1 MVLLYVSTE
10 SIKPYKKIEKI
21 IKFCST
27 YQFSHLMSRIVVKIV
42 KGDKFEGNLPDDIS
56 VHIYNSVTSALVN
69 IASGNLER
77 NPYGTKNTISAE
89 RLSGDTFTA
98 IVVPQNLER
107 RTPLLRLLWGES
119 HIFWITVS
127 LSDLDISMLCKL
139 S

>member
-1 MVLLYVSTE
+1 
-10 SIKPYKKIEKI
+10 
-21 IKFCST
+21 
-27 YQFSHLMSRIVVKIV
+27 MSRIVVKIV